1 MADTAPHPE
10 LSDPHAESTD
20 TASTGAPQSPDV
32 RTLEAPATEPFE
44 GVADRFV
51 MPQPDFINP
60 DVNLPKTMR
69 AIVAY
74 APGDYRLET
83 VEVPR
88 AGPDDIIIEVEAC
101 GICAGDIKAF
111 QGAQSFWGG
120 GGQSRYIKAPMI
132 PGHEFIGRAVEIG
145 ENVAKKGEFKLGDR
159 LISEQIVPC
168 EECRFCRRGE
178 YWMCER
184 HDVYGFQNNVNGAMA
199 KYMRFPWNSRTH
211 QIPQDAPIEK
221 VILVEPYAC
230 SVHAVNRGKIE
241 FDDVVVLAGAGP
253 LGLGMVGAAKLK
265 NPKTLIVL
273 DTKPDRLEMAKQFGA
288 DLVLNPM
295 TDDVVKIVKD
305 MTDGYGCDV
314 YIEATGHP
322 SSVVQGLDMIRKL
335 GRFVEFSVFGQDVT
349 VDWSII
355 SDRKELDL
363 FGAHLGPYCYPFTID
378 AVSDGRLPTDGVVTH
393 SLKMSEYQTGFDL
406 MKKGEKSIKILLIPD

>member
-1 MADTAPHPE
+1 MTDTAPKPE
-10 LSDPHAESTD
+10 TAEK
-20 TASTGAPQSPDV
+20 
-32 RTLEAPATEPFE
+32 LI
-44 GVADRFV
+44 
-51 MPQPDFINP
+51 MLQPEHINP
-60 DVNLPKTMR
+60 SVNLPKTMQ

-111 QGAQSFWGG
+111 QGAASFWGG
-120 GGQSRYIKAPMI
+120 SGQAQYIKAPMI

-168 EECRFCRRGE
+168 ENCRYCKRGE

-184 HDVYGFQNNVNGAMA
+184 HDVYGFQYNVNGAMA

-211 QIPQDAPIEK
+211 KIPQHVPIEK

-253 LGLGMVGAAKLK
+253 LGLGMIGAAKLK
-265 NPKTLIVL
+265 NPKALVVL
-273 DTKPDRLEMAKQFGA
+273 DTKPERLEMAKKFGA
-288 DLVLNPM
+288 DFVFNPM
-295 TDDVVKIVKD
+295 IDDVVKIVKD

-363 FGAHLGPYCYPFTID
+363 FGAHLGPYCYPFTIA

-393 SLKMSEYQTGFDL
+393 TLKLSEYKTGFDL
-406 MKKGEKSIKILLIPD
+406 MKEGKNSIKILLVPE